1 MVKQF
6 ENSQPM
12 PNIPEMAEVWN
23 PGKAM
28 YFDVASG
35 KKDAK
40 TAIKDAVEAI
50 KSAIEQKFAK

>member
-1 MVKQF
+1 
-6 ENSQPM
+6 M